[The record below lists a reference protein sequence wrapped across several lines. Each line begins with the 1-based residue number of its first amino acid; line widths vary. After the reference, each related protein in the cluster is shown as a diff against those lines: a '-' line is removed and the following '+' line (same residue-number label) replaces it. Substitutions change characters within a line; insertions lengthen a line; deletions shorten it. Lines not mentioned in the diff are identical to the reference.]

1 MAATVIVPY
10 VFTRAVQ
17 GWDAAGN
24 RVEELIALCSN
35 SLVAKG
41 AYQAALRLRPGA
53 NLVLSHRTRIIAR
66 ARG

>member
-1 MAATVIVPY
+1 MSAIDALELRVEV
-10 VFTRAVQ
+10 
-17 GWDAAGN
+17 WDPSGS
-24 RVEELIALCSN
+24 RVEELAALCSN

-41 AYQAALRLRPGA
+41 VYEAALRLRPGA